1 MMAGGSHTDFNVGS
15 FSAGAVSGAGI
26 LAAALASGV
35 ANARATQRDHAVHRA
50 IAERDNMIIAL
61 QRRNAAQARA
71 LADAQRAVARRDDE
85 ISELQLRLRLAL
97 HLRNQPR

>member
-1 MMAGGSHTDFNVGS
+1 MAGGSHTNFNQHAFGVG
-15 FSAGAVSGAGI
+15 AMSGAGLI
-26 LAAALASGV
+26 ATALASGV
-35 ANARATQRDHAVHRA
+35 ANARATQRDHAVNRA

-71 LADAQRAVARRDDE
+71 LADAQRAAARRNDE

>member
-1 MMAGGSHTDFNVGS
+1 MAGGSHTDFNVGS
-15 FSAGAVSGAGI
+15 FGVGAVSGAGLI
-26 LAAALASGV
+26 ATALASGV

-50 IAERDNMIIAL
+50 IAERDAMIIAL

-71 LADAQRAVARRDDE
+71 LADMQRANRRRDDE
-85 ISELQLRLRLAL
+85 ITELQLRLRLAL